1 MKTNI
6 LAICDRES
14 MYVNSLTEYIN
25 ENNSFRFQIEAF
37 SGTGTLM
44 EYVKKQSIEIL
55 LIAEDLLEES
65 ITMLNIRKIIIIA
78 EDKQTS
84 EQSEYPSIYKYQS
97 ADSILKELLHYCED
111 ADVLMQANYI
121 SAGNKQ
127 IIGVFSPV
135 SRIYK
140 TSLAISIGQ
149 LLAKERKVLYINME
163 EYSGFSQ
170 ILNESDQGTLSDL
183 LYLIEQEKDI
193 TLILHNLVQNIG
205 RLDYIPT
212 VLTPID
218 ISDVKQE
225 TWSRLIEEIT
235 NTTEYE
241 VLILDMGNSVN
252 GIFKLLK
259 MCSVILT
266 PYREDFFSNAKMQ
279 SYEKVLQGAGY
290 EYVLEKTKKFNF
302 TNLKVKVEYL
312 EQLLFSE
319 IGEIARDYLKNEW
332 GSYKTET

>member
-14 MYVNSLTEYIN
+14 MYVNSLSDYIN
-25 ENNSFRFQIEAF
+25 ENNPFPFQIEAF

-44 EYVKKQSIEIL
+44 EYAKKQGIDIL

-65 ITMLNIRKIIIIA
+65 ITMLNVRNILIIA
-78 EDKQTS
+78 ENKRTA

-111 ADVLMQANYI
+111 ADVLMQANCI
-121 SAGNKQ
+121 SAGSKQ
-127 IIGVFSPV
+127 IIGVFSPIN
-135 SRIYK
+135 RIYK
-140 TSLAISIGQ
+140 TSLAISVGQ

-163 EYSGFSQ
+163 EYSGFPQ
-170 ILNESDQGTLSDL
+170 MLNEGDQGTLSDL
-183 LYLIEQEKDI
+183 LYLIEQDKDI
-193 TLILHNLVQNIG
+193 KLILHNLVQNIG
-205 RLDYIPT
+205 RLEYIPT

-218 ISDVKQE
+218 ISDVKEE

-241 VLILDMGNSVN
+241 VLILDIGNSVN
-252 GIFKLLK
+252 GVFKLLN

-266 PYREDFFSNAKMQ
+266 PYREDVFSNAKMQ

-302 TNLKVKVEYL
+302 TNLKVKVEYMD
-312 EQLLFSE
+312 QLLFSE
-319 IGEIARDYLKNEW
+319 IGEIASDYLKNEW
-332 GSYKTET
+332 DSCKTET